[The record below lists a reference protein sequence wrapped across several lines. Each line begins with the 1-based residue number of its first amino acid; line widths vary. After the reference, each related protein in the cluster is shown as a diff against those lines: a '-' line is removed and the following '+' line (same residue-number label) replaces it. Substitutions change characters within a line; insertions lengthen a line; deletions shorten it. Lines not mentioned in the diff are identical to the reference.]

1 MNDENRVRAT
11 VYSYWDTDLSRWRHT
26 FTKWDRPADE
36 THEVLLPKKF
46 DLYETEGGE
55 TFAYF
60 TSTEPRKSNQYHD
73 AWKVVPYEDGFAIVD
88 AHGVNSRLFPCDE
101 YSDENDE

>member
-55 TFAYF
+55 TFAYL
-60 TSTEPRKSNQYHD
+60 TSTEPRKSNQHHD
-73 AWKVVPYEDGFAIVD
+73 AWKGYVWK
-88 AHGVNSRLFPCDE
+88 DE
-101 YSDENDE
+101 YASDEDAYWQLVQQFDKDE